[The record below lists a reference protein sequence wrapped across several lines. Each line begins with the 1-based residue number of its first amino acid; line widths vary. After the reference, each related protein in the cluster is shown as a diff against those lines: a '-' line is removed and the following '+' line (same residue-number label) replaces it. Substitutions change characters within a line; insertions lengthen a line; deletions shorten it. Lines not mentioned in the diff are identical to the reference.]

1 MDTADDCGD
10 AWEYDAADALAGVG
24 PGEDGAF
31 ADAADELM
39 VFCSGED
46 DAFADAAEE
55 LLQATAAAS
64 PETQRIASSPR
75 SDAAES

>member
-1 MDTADDCGD
+1 MDSADDCWD
-10 AWEYDAADALAGVG
+10 AWEYDAADALAAFGL
-24 PGEDGAF
+24 GEDGAF

-55 LLQATAAAS
+55 LLQATASAS
-64 PETQRIASSPR
+64 PET
-75 SDAAES
+75 